1 MININSFM
9 AFCKS
14 IVGLKFKTAGGR
26 SGFVLS
32 SAQSNKLCYYVVST
46 GNTRTHT
53 RRRIEM
59 VLDRYGK
66 TKSLKPGDYQDI
78 SANASY
84 ILPLIRLYC
93 SKHPC

>member
-1 MININSFM
+1 MIDVDSFI

-14 IVGLKFKTAGGR
+14 LVGSKLKTAGGHKE
-26 SGFVLS
+26 FVLS

-53 RRRIEM
+53 RGRIEM
-59 VLDRYGK
+59 VLDRYEK
-66 TKSLKPGDYQDI
+66 AKSLKPGDYQDI
-78 SANASY
+78 SVNASY
-84 ILPLIRLYC
+84 ILPLISLYC